1 MKPEYTLG
9 VELELTPVFS
19 GGVGR
24 SGTTVVGRLLR
35 KHPDLYGGS
44 PNEIQF
50 ITEGNGVID
59 VVFGMRDFVTTQM
72 STSGRLLAKVPLNK
86 SASFRFRNFRKRVLG
101 DWWSRTNRLGKESG
115 LHRSM
120 DRATMESLL
129 DAFEAELAGDPVV
142 AGRNF
147 IMGFAN
153 HHVKYAGQ
161 PFWMDTTPAN
171 MMYAN
176 YLYQLM
182 PNARFI
188 EMRRH
193 PLDTIAS
200 VIREPWGPDDPIE
213 AVTWWRDRIALAD
226 AALATIPPDQR
237 LTLQLEDL
245 VQRDRE
251 VSYQQLLAVV
261 GLSDHPKMRA
271 YFEHEMD
278 ADRAHI
284 GRWQDGFEDP
294 DAVLAEYE
302 RVVGPLEA
310 SA

>member
-1 MKPEYTLG
+1 M
-9 VELELTPVFS
+9 FS

-59 VVFGMRDFVTTQM
+59 VVFGMRDFVETQM
-72 STSGRLLAKVPLNK
+72 STTGRMLVKLPMNK
-86 SASFRFRNFRKRVLG
+86 STKFRFRNFRKRVLG
-101 DWWSRTNRLGKESG
+101 DWWSRTNRLGNESG

-129 DAFEAELAGDPVV
+129 DRFETELSGDPLV

-147 IMGFAN
+147 IMGFARN
-153 HHVKYAGQ
+153 HVKYTGQ

-171 MMYAN
+171 MMYAD
-176 YLYQLM
+176 YLYRLL
-182 PNARFI
+182 PDARFI
-188 EMRRH
+188 EMRRF

-200 VIREPWGPDDPIE
+200 VIREPWGPDDPIA

-226 AALATIPPDQR
+226 SAAAPIPTGQH
-237 LTLQLEDL
+237 LTLELEDL
-245 VQRDRE
+245 VVNDRE
-251 VSYQQLLAVV
+251 RSYQQLLDVV

-271 YFEHEMD
+271 YFENEMN

-284 GRWQDGFEDP
+284 GRWQDGFDDP
-294 DAVLAEYE
+294 DAVLAEFE
-302 RVVGPLEA
+302 RVVGPIKA
-310 SA
+310 RS

>member
-1 MKPEYTLG
+1 MDPD
-9 VELELTPVFS
+9 LTPVFS

-35 KHPDLYGGS
+35 KHPDVYGGF

-72 STSGRLLAKVPLNK
+72 STSGRILVKLPLNK
-86 SASFRFRNFRKRVLG
+86 STSFRFRNFRRRVLG
-101 DWWSRTNRLGKESG
+101 DWWSRTNRLGNTSG

-120 DRATMESLL
+120 DRSTMEGLL
-129 DAFEAELAGDPVV
+129 DEFEANLSGDPII
-142 AGRNF
+142 AGRTF
-147 IMGFAN
+147 IMEFARN
-153 HHVKYAGQ
+153 HVKYTGQ

-171 MMYAN
+171 MMYAD
-176 YLYQLM
+176 YLYRLL
-182 PNARFI
+182 PSARFI
-188 EMRRH
+188 EMRRN

-200 VIREPWGPDDPIE
+200 VIREPWGPDDPIK

-226 AALATIPPDQR
+226 AAAATIPADQR
-237 LTLQLEDL
+237 LTLELENL
-245 VQRDRE
+245 VLHDRE
-251 VSYQQLLAVV
+251 ASYQQLLTVV

-271 YFEHEMD
+271 YFENEMN

-284 GRWQDGFEDP
+284 GRWQDGFDDP

-302 RVVGPLEA
+302 RVVGPLEVQ
-310 SA
+310 S